1 MAKVRSGKYRRGNS
15 LHKNGMFSIDFNG
28 FADYAEKI
36 DLLGGDLKQIFTE
49 ALEDAFETV
58 QADTLAAID
67 DAYLP
72 AEGEYSQGDTADSV
86 IDDKRVH
93 WSGSVGEISLGFDKT
108 KKGAGGWL
116 ITGTP
121 RMKPDAKLAAIYDSK
136 GYMKRLSYQIEKV
149 FQAEV
154 KRLMGG

>member
-1 MAKVRSGKYRRGNS
+1 MARRGNS
-15 LHKNGMFSIDFNG
+15 LHKGGFLSVDFNG

-36 DLLGGDLKQIFTE
+36 DSLGGDLKRIFTKAME
-49 ALEDAFETV
+49 QAWETV
-58 QADTLAAID
+58 QTDTIAALD

-72 AEGEYSQGDTADSV
+72 AQGDYSHGQTAESV
-86 IDDKRVH
+86 IDDKRVT

-121 RMKPDAKLAAIYDSK
+121 KMQPDAKLAAIYDSK
-136 GYMKRLSYQIEKV
+136 GYEKRLQNDIKKV
-149 FQAEV
+149 FQEEV
-154 KRLMGG
+154 KRIMGG